1 MRLLIIGTHPS
12 QTTGYSKVVYN
23 IVKQLEHYPEIEC
36 TVFGIQKFSNVNDD
50 IRNKFPKNVRVWN
63 VVANDKED
71 FGFGTNSLIQF
82 VTMYNPDVVLIY
94 NDSEVISKYMMNLE
108 IAKNKALDVNM
119 QLHFKIAVYLDQV
132 HTSLKKETVRYI
144 SENADHVFCFT
155 EFWRQNYLKYIKSDE
170 LRNKCSVVRHGIEI
184 LKSYQPDQDKKHKIE
199 FGFPEDAFIFLNLN
213 RFALKKRLDISVQAF
228 VKLLKK
234 TDDDRLYLYF
244 PAIIDSDVNI
254 LLDIYYLEIQSAG
267 LSLAKFKDNLKVGN
281 KQLSDEDI
289 SKIYS
294 FCDVGLNTCD
304 GEGFGLC
311 NYEHASY
318 GRPQILSKVGGLM
331 DYFNDNNSLMC
342 VPKVVAYSLNFERGE
357 VVNADDV
364 SEKMEKYY
372 KTRSFYNKHGNIVRE
387 IPNNYKWKDE
397 INKMMT
403 VLLSL

>member
-23 IVKQLEHYPEIEC
+23 IVKQLDHYPQIEC
-36 TVFGIQKFSNVNDD
+36 TVFGIQKFSDVNDN
-50 IRNKFPKNVRVWN
+50 IRNEFPKNVRIWN

-94 NDSEVISKYMMNLE
+94 NDAEVVSKYIMNLE
-108 IAKNKALDVNM
+108 IARKRALESNM

-132 HTSLKKETVRYI
+132 HTSHKIETIKYI
-144 SENADHVFCFT
+144 SENSHHIFCFT
-155 EFWRQNYLKYIKSDE
+155 EFWRQNYLKYIKSDV

-184 LKSYQPDQDKKHKIE
+184 LKFYQSDQDKQHKIE

-234 TDDDRLYLYF
+234 TDDERLYLYF
-244 PAIIDSDVNI
+244 PAIIDTDITI
-254 LLDIYYLEIQSAG
+254 LIEMYSLELQSAG
-267 LSLAKFKDNLKVGN
+267 LSLVKFKNNLRIGN

-294 FCDVGLNTCD
+294 FCEVGLNTCD

-318 GRPQILSKVGGLM
+318 GRPQILSKVGGLT

-342 VPKVVAYSLNFERGE
+342 VPKVVTYSLNFERGE
-357 VVNADDV
+357 VVSADDV

-372 KTRSFYNKHGNIVRE
+372 KTRSFYNKHSNMVRE
-387 IPNNYKWKDE
+387 IPNHYKWKDE
-397 INKMMT
+397 VEKMMS
-403 VLLSL
+403 VLLNL

>member
-23 IVKQLEHYPEIEC
+23 IVKQLEHYPQIEC

-50 IRNKFPKNVRVWN
+50 IRNEFPENVRIWN

-94 NDSEVISKYMMNLE
+94 NDADVISKYIMNLE
-108 IAKNKALDVNM
+108 IARKKALEANM

-132 HTSLKKETVRYI
+132 HTSLKSETIRYI

-155 EFWRQNYLKYIKSDE
+155 EFWRQNYLKYIKSDN
-170 LRNKCSVVRHGIEI
+170 LRSNCSVVRHGIEI
-184 LKSYQPDQDKKHKIE
+184 LNFYQPEQDRKHKLD
-199 FGFPEDAFIFLNLN
+199 FGFPEDAFVFLNLN
-213 RFALKKRLDISVQAF
+213 RFASKKRLDISVQAF

-234 TDDDRLYLYF
+234 MDDDRLYLYF

-254 LLDIYYLEIQSAG
+254 LLEIYYLELQTAG
-267 LSLAKFKDNLKVGN
+267 LSIAKFKNNLKVGN

-294 FCDVGLNTCD
+294 FCEVGLNTCD

-318 GRPQILSKVGGLM
+318 GRPQILSKVGGLT

-342 VPKVVAYSLNFERGE
+342 IPKVVSYSLNFERGE
-357 VVNADDV
+357 VVSADDV

-372 KTRSFYNKHGNIVRE
+372 KTRSFYNKHANIVRE

-397 INKMMT
+397 VNKMMT